1 MLMPVEFLL
10 GWRYTRAERRRGFL
24 SFIAV
29 IAMCGVAL
37 GMIALITILSIM
49 NGFEIELRER
59 LLGLAP
65 HISVRAEGGQLQ
77 QWQDLEKFMAS
88 PPLALD
94 GAPVIEREAMLT
106 NFDLVEGA
114 RLQGITENDP
124 RIAKLDGF
132 VQGQGLSKLT
142 SGDFSIILGDGLARS
157 MQVRVGDEITVISS
171 QPNRTPAGLL
181 PRLKRFRVIG
191 IISAGVHEFDTGF
204 AFVHLSDAAKL
215 FRLGTNVSSLQYRL
229 PEPLQATVI
238 KKRIVEALSKQ
249 NHAADILV
257 TDWIDDNE
265 NLFKALKTE
274 KIVMFVVL
282 ALAIAVAAFNLL
294 STLAMLVAEKRTEIA
309 VLRTLGM
316 SRMRVV
322 GAFFV
327 HGGII
332 GVVGVSVGAVV
343 GVLLASNVAAVVA
356 WLERMLGFKIL
367 PPDVYYISDIP
378 SQLYIG
384 DVSIAVAVSLL
395 LCLLAPLFPAYSA
408 SQVEP
413 AQVLRHE

>member
-1 MLMPVEFLL
+1 MPVEFLL

-65 HISVRAEGGQLQ
+65 HISVRGEGGQLQ
-77 QWQDLEKFMAS
+77 QWQTIEEHLKAM
-88 PPLALD
+88 PLALS

-114 RLQGITENDP
+114 RLQGVTETDP
-124 RIAKLDGF
+124 RIAQLDGF
-132 VQGQGLSKLT
+132 VQGQGLSQLRA
-142 SGDFSIILGDGLARS
+142 GDFSIILGDGLARS
-157 MQVRVGDEITVISS
+157 MQARVGSEITVISS

-204 AFVHLSDAAKL
+204 AFVHLQDAGKL
-215 FRLGTNVSSLQYRL
+215 FRLGSKVSSLQFRL
-229 PEPLQATVI
+229 PNPLQASAA
-238 KKRIVEALSKQ
+238 KQQIVEALKKQ
-249 NHAADILV
+249 INNPELLV
-257 TDWIDDNE
+257 TDWTDDNE

-309 VLRTLGM
+309 ILRTLGM
-316 SRMRVV
+316 SRSRIV

-332 GVVGVSVGAVV
+332 GIVGVSMGAIV
-343 GVLLASNVAAVVA
+343 GVLLASNIAAVVG
-356 WLERMLGFKIL
+356 WLEGVIGFKIL

-378 SQLYIG
+378 SQLYFG
-384 DVSIAVAVSLL
+384 DVGIAIVVSLL